1 MCLKRNTTAAV
12 DRSNIIEN
20 YIGSIKDTL
29 TGYLKAGEIT
39 ALPSDPSDTAAANA
53 AQAYTE
59 EYSKDISNLEG
70 IYASSR
76 DTKTLTHTDK
86 QHIGK
91 VTRPD
96 EDKLK
101 QLHDA
106 LNASDDGVYNTGMI
120 ISPVTGEYIFHPDE
134 TKIMTAAEEAQP
146 LPRSFRVRQTRSR
159 CLSENSPSD
168 KKTKPRC
175 CSTNSEAIN
184 YQKIFSLIPI

>member
-20 YIGSIKDTL
+20 YIGSTKDTL
-29 TGYLKAGEIT
+29 TGYLKASEIT

-76 DTKTLTHTDK
+76 DTKALTHTDK

-96 EDKLK
+96 ED
-101 QLHDA
+101 A
-106 LNASDDGVYNTGMI
+106 
-120 ISPVTGEYIFHPDE
+120 
-134 TKIMTAAEEAQP
+134 
-146 LPRSFRVRQTRSR
+146 
-159 CLSENSPSD
+159 
-168 KKTKPRC
+168 PRC
-175 CSTNSEAIN
+175 AQCLGRRRIQHGNDNLTRDGRIH
-184 YQKIFSLIPI
+184 FPPR

>member
-20 YIGSIKDTL
+20 YIGSTKDTL
-29 TGYLKAGEIT
+29 TGYLKASEIT

-59 EYSKDISNLEG
+59 EYSKTISNLEC

-101 QLHDA
+101 QLHDT
-106 LNASDDGVYNTGMI
+106 LSMPRT
-120 ISPVTGEYIFHPDE
+120 
-134 TKIMTAAEEAQP
+134 TAYT
-146 LPRSFRVRQTRSR
+146 TR
-159 CLSENSPSD
+159 E
-168 KKTKPRC
+168 
-175 CSTNSEAIN
+175 
-184 YQKIFSLIPI
+184 